1 MKVLILAATGQISSY
16 LIPDLLKQ
24 TDADLVLFGH
34 NVDTRLSQYADNDR
48 VSLVNGDLNR
58 VNDIKKAAQGTD
70 FAVLNLMAGETKAA
84 NTIKGLAASSC
95 KRLVVTGGHCGPED
109 ARGEKVINDSRLNTT
124 YIHMPWIAEGD
135 EKVHYRATHEDNDGA
150 HHVSRPSVADF
161 ITKLV
166 QDPTKYSNDDVAL
179 YGD

>member
-24 TDADLVLFGH
+24 TDAELVLFGH
-34 NVDTRLSQYADNDR
+34 NVDTRLSEYKNNER
-48 VSLVNGDLNR
+48 VTLVNGDLNN
-58 VNDIKKAAQGTD
+58 VDEIKQAANGTD
-70 FAVLNLMAGETKAA
+70 FAVLNLMAGAPKAI
-84 NTIKGLAASSC
+84 NTVEALSAASC
-95 KRLVVTGGHCGPED
+95 KRLVVTGGHCGPAA
-109 ARGEKVINDSRLNTT
+109 ARGEEIINDSNLDTT

-135 EKVHYRATHEDNDGA
+135 EKVHYRITHEDNDGA

-161 ITKLV
+161 ITKV
-166 QDPTKYSNDDVAL
+166 AQDPTKYSNDDLAL